1 MTTTS
6 SSTSISRKD
15 YIFSISIIGLF
26 FFIFGF
32 VTWLNGI
39 LIPFLRTACE
49 LNDFEAYFVTFAFYV
64 SYLVMALPSSVV
76 LKKTGFKNGMSLGL
90 WIMAAGSLI
99 FIPAAMTRTFSL
111 FLLGLFVEGTGL
123 ALLQT
128 ASNPYI
134 TIIGP
139 PESAAKRI
147 SIMGIANKF
156 AGAIAPIILASII
169 LKDSK
174 VLAEKLAQ
182 AADAATRT
190 VLLDELAT
198 RVIMPYLVM
207 AVVLVLL
214 GLLLRFAHLPEID
227 TDAEDTTSSE
237 SNASKT
243 SIWQFPHLILGVIA
257 LFFYVGV
264 EVIAG
269 DSIIRYGQSIGI
281 AMDSAKYFTSLTLLS
296 MILGYI
302 IGITCIPKYLNQTTA
317 LKICTILGV
326 IFSLGAILTP
336 AHLVFSMSF
345 IDIMTFKSIQLVL
358 PVTVLFVALLGLANA
373 LVWPAMWPLALNG
386 LGRFTKTGSAM
397 LIMAIAGGALLPLVY
412 GKLAVNF
419 STQFAYWICVP
430 SYLVIMYYAFIGHN
444 WYIDVLKKYAKFN
457 GRARRKE
464 YWMFTL
470 LNIIFYSVAMLIDF
484 GLERPFIIGI
494 ANIYALAV
502 LVPILAV
509 SVRRLHD
516 VGKSGWMILLSLI
529 PIIGS
534 IWLLVLL
541 LTESDPDE
549 NEFGLNPKKIFTS

>member
-1 MTTTS
+1 MTTNP
-6 SSTSISRKD
+6 STSAISRKD
-15 YIFSISIIGLF
+15 YIFSITIIGLF

-64 SYLVMALPSSVV
+64 SYLVMALPSSLV

-90 WIMAAGSLI
+90 WIMAAGALI
-99 FIPAAMTRTFSL
+99 FVPAAMTRTFGL

-174 VLAEKLAQ
+174 VLSEKLAQ
-182 AADAATRT
+182 AADAASRT
-190 VLLDELAT
+190 SLLDELAS
-198 RVIMPYLVM
+198 RVIMPYIVM
-207 AVVLVLL
+207 AVILILL
-214 GLLLRFAHLPEID
+214 GLLLKFAHLPEVD
-227 TDAEDTTSSE
+227 TDAEDTASGE
-237 SNASKT
+237 LNAKKT
-243 SIWQFPHLILGVIA
+243 SIWQFPHLILGVVA

-281 AMDSAKYFTSLTLLS
+281 AMESAKYFTSLTLLS
-296 MILGYI
+296 MILGYL
-302 IGITCIPKYLNQTTA
+302 IGIIFIPKYLNQVTA
-317 LKICTILGV
+317 LRICTILGV

-336 AHLVFSMSF
+336 SHLVFSMSF
-345 IDIMTFKSIQLVL
+345 IDIMTFKSIVLVL

-386 LGRFTKTGSAM
+386 LGRFTKTASAM
-397 LIMAIAGGALLPLVY
+397 LIMAIAGGAILPLVY

-419 STQFAYWICVP
+419 STQSAYWICVP
-430 SYLVIMYYAFIGHN
+430 AYLIIMYYAFIGH
-444 WYIDVLKKYAKFN
+444 KA
-457 GRARRKE
+457 
-464 YWMFTL
+464 
-470 LNIIFYSVAMLIDF
+470 
-484 GLERPFIIGI
+484 
-494 ANIYALAV
+494 
-502 LVPILAV
+502 
-509 SVRRLHD
+509 
-516 VGKSGWMILLSLI
+516 GK
-529 PIIGS
+529 
-534 IWLLVLL
+534 
-541 LTESDPDE
+541 
-549 NEFGLNPKKIFTS
+549 

>member
-1 MTTTS
+1 MTTS
-6 SSTSISRKD
+6 SSTNPISKKD
-15 YIFSISIIGLF
+15 YIFSVSIIGLF

-64 SYLVMALPSSVV
+64 SYLVMALPSSIL
-76 LKKTGFKNGMSLGL
+76 LKKSGFKNGMSIGL
-90 WIMAAGSLI
+90 WIMAAGALI
-99 FIPAAMTRTFSL
+99 FIPAAMSRTFGL

-174 VLAEKLAQ
+174 ELSEKLASVTG
-182 AADAATRT
+182 DVSRT
-190 VLLDELAT
+190 GILDELAG
-198 RVIMPYLVM
+198 RVIMPYIIM
-207 AVVLVLL
+207 AIILVLL
-214 GLLLRFAHLPEID
+214 GLLLKFAHLPEVD
-227 TDAEDTTSSE
+227 TDAEDVTSGE
-237 SNASKT
+237 TNAKKT
-243 SIWQFPHLILGVIA
+243 SIWQFPHLLLGVIA

-281 AMDSAKYFTSLTLLS
+281 PMESAKYFTSLTLLG

-302 IGITCIPKYLNQTTA
+302 IGITCIPKFFSQVTA
-317 LKICTILGV
+317 LRVCTVLGV
-326 IFSLGAILTP
+326 IFSLGAIFTP

-373 LVWPAMWPLALNG
+373 LVWPAMWPLALAG
-386 LGRFTKTGSAM
+386 LGRFTKTASAM
-397 LIMAIAGGALLPLVY
+397 LVMAIAGGAVLPLIY
-412 GKLAVNF
+412 GKLAVSF
-419 STQFAYWICVP
+419 STQSAYWICVP
-430 SYLVIMYYAFIGHN
+430 AYLMVMYYAFIG
-444 WYIDVLKKYAKFN
+444 YKA
-457 GRARRKE
+457 
-464 YWMFTL
+464 
-470 LNIIFYSVAMLIDF
+470 
-484 GLERPFIIGI
+484 
-494 ANIYALAV
+494 
-502 LVPILAV
+502 
-509 SVRRLHD
+509 
-516 VGKSGWMILLSLI
+516 GK
-529 PIIGS
+529 
-534 IWLLVLL
+534 
-541 LTESDPDE
+541 
-549 NEFGLNPKKIFTS
+549 

>member
-1 MTTTS
+1 MTSNNS
-6 SSTSISRKD
+6 SNGISRKD
-15 YIFSISIIGLF
+15 YIISITIIGLF

-49 LNDFEAYFVTFAFYV
+49 LNDFQAYFVTFAFYI
-64 SYLVMALPSSVV
+64 SYLVMALPSSIV

-90 WIMAAGSLI
+90 WIMAAGALI
-99 FIPAAMTRTFSL
+99 FIPAAMSRTFSL

-139 PESAAKRI
+139 RESAAKRI

-174 VLAEKLAQ
+174 VLEEKLAR
-182 AADAATRT
+182 ASDAITRSG
-190 VLLDELAT
+190 LLDELAG
-198 RVIMPYLVM
+198 RVIMPYIVM
-207 AVVLVLL
+207 AVILVLL
-214 GLLLRFAHLPEID
+214 GLVLRFAHLPEVD
-227 TDAEDTTSSE
+227 TDAEDEASGE
-237 SNASKT
+237 SNAKKT
-243 SIWQFPHLILGVIA
+243 SIWQFPHLLLGVVA

-281 AMDSAKYFTSLTLLS
+281 AMESAKYFTSLTLLS
-296 MILGYI
+296 MILGYL
-302 IGITCIPKYLNQTTA
+302 IGIIFIPKYLSQVTA
-317 LKICTILGV
+317 LKLCTIFGV
-326 IFSLGAILTP
+326 IFSLGAILVP
-336 AHLVFSMSF
+336 AHLVFTMSF
-345 IDIMTFKSIQLVL
+345 IDIMTFKSIELVL

-397 LIMAIAGGALLPLVY
+397 LIMAIAGGAILPLLY

-419 STQFAYWICVP
+419 STQSAYWICVP
-430 SYLVIMYYAFIGHN
+430 SYIIIMYYAFIGH
-444 WYIDVLKKYAKFN
+444 KA
-457 GRARRKE
+457 
-464 YWMFTL
+464 
-470 LNIIFYSVAMLIDF
+470 
-484 GLERPFIIGI
+484 
-494 ANIYALAV
+494 
-502 LVPILAV
+502 
-509 SVRRLHD
+509 
-516 VGKSGWMILLSLI
+516 GK
-529 PIIGS
+529 
-534 IWLLVLL
+534 
-541 LTESDPDE
+541 
-549 NEFGLNPKKIFTS
+549 

>member
-1 MTTTS
+1 MTTNNS
-6 SSTSISRKD
+6 SNSISRKD

-64 SYLVMALPSSVV
+64 SYFVMALPSSVV

-90 WIMAAGSLI
+90 WIMAAGALI
-99 FIPAAMTRTFSL
+99 FIPAAMTRTFGL

-169 LKDSK
+169 LKDSN
-174 VLAEKLAQ
+174 VLQEKLSK
-182 AADAATRT
+182 AADAATRAN
-190 VLLDELAT
+190 LLNELSG
-198 RVIMPYLVM
+198 RVIMPYIVM
-207 AVVLVLL
+207 AVILVLL
-214 GLLLRFAHLPEID
+214 GLLLRFAHLPEVD
-227 TDAEDTTSSE
+227 TDAEDEASGE
-237 SNASKT
+237 SNAKKT
-243 SIWQFPHLILGVIA
+243 SIWQFPHLLLGVVA

-296 MILGYI
+296 MILGYL
-302 IGITCIPKYLNQTTA
+302 IGIIFIPKYLNQVTA

-326 IFSLGAILTP
+326 IFSLCAILFP
-336 AHLVFSMSF
+336 AHLVFTMSF
-345 IDIMTFKSIQLVL
+345 IDIMTFKPIQLVL

-397 LIMAIAGGALLPLVY
+397 LIMAIAGGAVIPLTY
-412 GKLAVNF
+412 GRLAVAF
-419 STQFAYWICVP
+419 STQSAYWICVP
-430 SYLVIMYYAFIGHN
+430 AYLIIMYYAFIGH
-444 WYIDVLKKYAKFN
+444 K
-457 GRARRKE
+457 
-464 YWMFTL
+464 
-470 LNIIFYSVAMLIDF
+470 
-484 GLERPFIIGI
+484 IG
-494 ANIYALAV
+494 
-502 LVPILAV
+502 
-509 SVRRLHD
+509 
-516 VGKSGWMILLSLI
+516 K
-529 PIIGS
+529 
-534 IWLLVLL
+534 
-541 LTESDPDE
+541 
-549 NEFGLNPKKIFTS
+549 